1 MLPSNNQQQQHLN
14 GEQSSSSNLYKNY
27 SKSPNAY
34 DLKIARKKRQNN
46 KKHGENNKVGSIK
59 QDSNKAQIPLTN
71 TLNSPKRAAI
81 RVGSNFQVLSLPE
94 PDEGQ
99 NSYNSTPMD
108 LCLWKMH
115 KMIKDDQLSNYCI
128 DAYTNFGIEPDRAL
142 FILYKLNYDFEK
154 ARLELQNR
162 SIFSRDFS
170 NDDAYAF
177 RNAFIYFGKNFA
189 RVRQILPHKTLGSL
203 VEHYYK
209 TKKKQN
215 FKGDYRSYGDIEA
228 NCSFSSSDDDTDSNS
243 DTMVA
248 PRKVSKEVIEEICEV
263 CKEVTN
269 KVYSVTGLKVCK
281 TCNLYFRATG
291 QHRVFPQPAEEPK
304 RQIPKCPTDMRQIC
318 DEFVEMARYVN
329 VKDSMEEITV
339 LDDNDDKNGEEQ
351 LFVVK
356 KGKTVCEA
364 KISEMVTNQQL
375 LQASTKRLIQNIQK
389 QKSFEGCQKYSF
401 VEALEFLSKTQS
413 SFNSQKQHKNVINH
427 KWFQWEKQAVFHAL
441 IQFDADENIVAEII
455 PTKTP
460 AMIKNFYLDC
470 KEMID
475 EEIHNKIMEPDNYDF
490 NSLNGQGCSNK
501 NNFISGNV
509 SNEPEV
515 IELD

>member
-128 DAYTNFGIEPDRAL
+128 DAYTNFGIEPDR
-142 FILYKLNYDFEK
+142 
-154 ARLELQNR
+154 
-162 SIFSRDFS
+162 
-170 NDDAYAF
+170 
-177 RNAFIYFGKNFA
+177 
-189 RVRQILPHKTLGSL
+189 LPHKTLGSL